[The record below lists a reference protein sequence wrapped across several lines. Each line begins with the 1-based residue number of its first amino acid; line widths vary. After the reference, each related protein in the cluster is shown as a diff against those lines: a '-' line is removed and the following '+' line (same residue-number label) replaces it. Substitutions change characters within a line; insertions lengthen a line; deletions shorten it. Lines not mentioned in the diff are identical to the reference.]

1 MSITGTAI
9 VIILIVIIGL
19 IGCGTPEITPSS
31 TDSASSPSEPSTPPV
46 PPPTTEE
53 TTEDL
58 ETPSTTVPETP
69 ADSSTVIEGT
79 LADDV
84 LQKDVLDMIM
94 IFEKFY
100 GHACTTQKVTGKVI
114 TEIKSAEGTW
124 AEKWTLDRCGE
135 SVAYD
140 IGFWPDKEGEH
151 FLKCHLLKHH
161 KPSIPDHVG
170 YV

>member
-9 VIILIVIIGL
+9 VIMLIVIIGL
-19 IGCGTPEITPSS
+19 FGCGTSEIAPVS
-31 TDSASSPSEPSTPPV
+31 TDSAPSTSEPSTPPV

-69 ADSSTVIEGT
+69 ADSSIVIEGT

-94 IFEKFY
+94 LFEKVY
-100 GHACTTQKVTGKVI
+100 TPACTTQKVTGKVI
-114 TEIKSAEGTW
+114 TETMSAEGTW

-135 SVAYD
+135 SVTYD
-140 IGFWPDKEGEH
+140 INYWSDEKKGVWFKVSQV
-151 FLKCHLLKHH
+151 K
-161 KPSIPDHVG
+161 IP
-170 YV
+170 